1 MFVKSHSVND
11 KHIIKL
17 MCHQNPS
24 LKTRHCLMIIKV
36 FKRALVYFMLNHEFM
51 RIKGFITVKRHM
63 VKASKVISLNTGA
76 EYDRPDFYTVRI
88 KIDRILKDFLNRRRT
103 SEKIGEPISIP
114 QEIINE

>member
-1 MFVKSHSVND
+1 MLVKSHNVND
-11 KHIIKL
+11 KHIVKL
-17 MCHQNPS
+17 MCHQDNS
-24 LKTRHCLMIIKV
+24 LKPKHCKMIIKV
-36 FKRALVYFMLNHEFM
+36 FKRTLLYFILNQDFL

-63 VKASKVISLNTGA
+63 VKASRVVSFATGA

-88 KIDRILKDFLNRRRT
+88 KIDRILKDFLNRRRA